1 MRQVEEVDLA
11 GELFLSAYEHW
22 QNLRGPVRP
31 YPDHKDLDP
40 VEIPQSLLPH
50 CELIEVLSDPLDFRY
65 RLIGTAIYEISRSSY
80 TGLTVRQ
87 IPTQAPPSR
96 MFDFLELACTR
107 GAPLCARLP
116 YVGPDDLV
124 DAVRNLL
131 LPLGDGS
138 GQVSMFWSI
147 VEIVRRR
154 VGAKSEAAP
163 AQPGAD

>member
-1 MRQVEEVDLA
+1 MQVEEVDLA
-11 GELFLSAYEHW
+11 GELFLTAYEHW
-22 QNLRGPVRP
+22 QNLRGPDRP
-31 YPDHKDLDP
+31 FPHHKDLDP
-40 VEIPQSLLPH
+40 VDIPQALLPH

-124 DAVRNLL
+124 ETVRNLL
-131 LPLGDGS
+131 LPLGDGA
-138 GQVSMFWSI
+138 GDVSMFWSI
-147 VEIVRRR
+147 VEIARRR
-154 VGAKSEAAP
+154 VGAGPKTAS
-163 AQPGAD
+163 AQPAAE